1 MRTLGKF
8 IGRILLALIVVG
20 ITMWFLGPYEDT
32 SFETTF
38 DESLLDDG
46 VDAYFKSQEIP
57 ILNIREDSEKRV
69 VWAGDEEAKT
79 PLSVVYLHGFSA
91 SSQEIR
97 PVPDDVASALG
108 ANLVYTRF
116 QGHGRDSAAMADGT
130 VTGWMADVVEA
141 LTVARRIGDKVL
153 ILSTSTGGTLT
164 ALALHK
170 PELQTDVVGVV
181 FVSPNFGVNNP
192 AAPML
197 TLPAGRYW
205 LPLLVGKTRSFE
217 PLNDA
222 QALHWSTT
230 YPSTA
235 VFPMAASVNAAIALD
250 YSDVKIPALFH
261 YAKGDKVVR
270 SDVTQRIAAEWGGDV
285 TTVRPELGAG
295 DDPSQHVIAGD
306 IVSPGQT
313 ARSVAAILE
322 WYGELR

>member
-8 IGRILLALIVVG
+8 IGRILLVLIVVG

-46 VDAYFKSQEIP
+46 VDAYLKSQEIP
-57 ILNIREDSEKRV
+57 ILNIRENSEKRV
-69 VWAGDEEAKT
+69 IWAGDEEAKT

-108 ANLVYTRF
+108 ANLLYTRF
-116 QGHGRDSAAMADGT
+116 QGHGRDSGAMADGT

-141 LTVARRIGDKVL
+141 LAVARRIGDKVL

-170 PELQTDVVGVV
+170 PELQKNIVGVV

-192 AAPML
+192 AAPVL
-197 TLPAGRYW
+197 TLPAARYW

-217 PLNDA
+217 PLNDT
-222 QALHWSTT
+222 QTLHWTTT

-235 VFPMAASVNAAIALD
+235 VFPMAASVKAAIALD

-261 YAKGDKVVR
+261 YAEGDKVVR
-270 SDVTQRIAAEWGGDV
+270 SEVTQRIAAQWGGDV

-306 IVSPGQT
+306 IISPGQT
-313 ARSVAAILE
+313 ARSVVAILE
-322 WYGELR
+322 WYGQLR